1 MTTTTPSIAPTPTT
15 PAAAPLKT
23 VLILGVSYGGGHA
36 AKLLAS
42 QLPEGWRVVAID
54 RNSHMNRE
62 SKEFELGMVHRRP
75 RCLSA

>member
-1 MTTTTPSIAPTPTT
+1 MTTTNAGLAPTPTT
-15 PAAAPLKT
+15 PAAPPKT

-62 SKEFELGMVHRRP
+62 
-75 RCLSA
+75 